1 MTPNMNQHTF
11 ATSLLSRTIFAS
23 RWIQLPMY
31 LGLIIAQMVYV
42 YKFLKEL
49 VHLVSGTAMGLLD
62 ETDIMLIVLGLV
74 DIVMIANLLIM
85 IIIGGYDIF
94 VSRIDVD
101 GHPDQPEWLNHV
113 NAGVLK
119 VKLSMAIISIS
130 SIHLL
135 TSFMD
140 MGKVSDRELIAQTS
154 IHVVFLLSALIM
166 AWIDKI
172 SADTHH
178 SKQESTH

>member
-1 MTPNMNQHTF
+1 M
-11 ATSLLSRTIFAS
+11 AKILSRMIFFS
-23 RWIQLPMY
+23 RWTQLPLY
-31 LGLIIAQMVYV
+31 LGLIVAQIVYA
-42 YKFLKEL
+42 YKFIKEL
-49 VHLVSGTAMGLLD
+49 LRLVFGAASGTLGD
-62 ETDIMLIVLGLV
+62 TEIMLIVLGLV

-94 VSRIDVD
+94 VSRVEVD
-101 GHPDQPEWLNHV
+101 GHRDQPEWLDHV

-119 VKLSMAIISIS
+119 VKLAMAIISIS

-135 TSFMD
+135 TSFMN
-140 MGKVSDRELIAQTS
+140 MAKVSDRDLIAQSS

-172 SADTHH
+172 STQAHPAHH
-178 SKQESTH
+178 SES

>member
-1 MTPNMNQHTF
+1 M
-11 ATSLLSRTIFAS
+11 SRYVGKFIFFS
-23 RWIQLPMY
+23 RWLQLPMY
-31 LGLIIAQMVYV
+31 LGLIVAQGVYV
-42 YKFLKEL
+42 FKFIKEL
-49 VHLVSGTAMGLLD
+49 IHLVSGTASGALD

-85 IIIGGYDIF
+85 IIVGGYDIF
-94 VSRIDVD
+94 VSRVD
-101 GHPDQPEWLNHV
+101 IAGHPDQPEWLNHV

-140 MGKVSDRELIAQTS
+140 MNKVSNRDLIAQAS
-154 IHVVFLLSALIM
+154 IHIVFLLSALIM

-172 SADTHH
+172 TTQAHPIH
-178 SKQESTH
+178 

>member
-1 MTPNMNQHTF
+1 M
-11 ATSLLSRTIFAS
+11 LSHFIFFS
-23 RWIQLPMY
+23 RWIQLPLY
-31 LGLIIAQMVYV
+31 LGLIVAQFVYV

-49 VHLVSGTAMGLLD
+49 FHLVHGTAFGLLD
-62 ETDIMLIVLGLV
+62 ETDIMLMVLGLV

-85 IIIGGYDIF
+85 IGGYDIF
-94 VSRIDVD
+94 VSRINVD
-101 GHPDQPEWLNHV
+101 NHPDQPEWLNHV

-140 MGKVSDRELIAQTS
+140 MGKISDRDLIAQAS
-154 IHVVFLLSALIM
+154 LHVVFLISALIM
-166 AWIDKI
+166 AWVDKL
-172 SADTHH
+172 SAQTYHPHH
-178 SKQESTH
+178 

>member
-1 MTPNMNQHTF
+1 M
-11 ATSLLSRTIFAS
+11 LSRFIFFS
-23 RWIQLPMY
+23 RWLQLPLY
-31 LGLIIAQMVYV
+31 LGLIVAQSVYV

-49 VHLVSGTAMGLLD
+49 YHLVSGTALGTLD
-62 ETDIMLIVLGLV
+62 ETDIMLTVLGLV

-94 VSRIDVD
+94 VSRVNVD
-101 GHPDQPEWLNHV
+101 DHPDQPEWLNHV

-140 MGKVSDRELIAQTS
+140 MGKVSNRDLIAQAS
-154 IHVVFLLSALIM
+154 IHVVFLISALIM
-166 AWIDKI
+166 AWVDKI
-172 SADTHH
+172 SAQTYHQPH
-178 SKQESTH
+178 

>member
-1 MTPNMNQHTF
+1 MPKT
-11 ATSLLSRTIFAS
+11 LSHIIFFS
-23 RWIQLPMY
+23 RWVQLPMY
-31 LGLIIAQMVYV
+31 LGLIVAQCVYV

-49 VHLVSGTAMGLLD
+49 SHLVTGTWLGTMD
-62 ETDIMLIVLGLV
+62 ETDIMLMVLGLV

-94 VSRIDVD
+94 VSRVDFD
-101 GHPDQPEWLNHV
+101 GHRDQPEWLSHV

-135 TSFMD
+135 SSFMD
-140 MGKVSDRELIAQTS
+140 MGKVTDRELIAQGS
-154 IHVVFLLSALIM
+154 IHMIFVVSALMM
-166 AWIDKI
+166 AWIEKI
-172 SADTHH
+172 NDRPQHH
-178 SKQESTH
+178 

>member
-1 MTPNMNQHTF
+1 MNNI
-11 ATSLLSRTIFAS
+11 LSRIIFFS
-23 RWIQLPMY
+23 RWTQLPMY
-31 LGLIIAQMVYV
+31 LGLIVAQMVYV
-42 YKFLKEL
+42 YKFLVEL
-49 VHLVSGTAMGLLD
+49 THLVTGTATGSLD

-94 VSRIDVD
+94 VSRVELK
-101 GHPDQPEWLNHV
+101 GHPDQPEWLDHV

-140 MGKVSDRELIAQTS
+140 MSKVSNRDLIAQAS
-154 IHVVFLLSALIM
+154 IHVVFLISALVM
-166 AWIDKI
+166 AWIDHI
-172 SADTHH
+172 STSTHH
-178 SKQESTH
+178 RSTAH

>member
-1 MTPNMNQHTF
+1 MPKT
-11 ATSLLSRTIFAS
+11 LSQIIFFS
-23 RWIQLPMY
+23 RWVQLPMY
-31 LGLIIAQMVYV
+31 LGLIVAQCVYV

-49 VHLVSGTAMGLLD
+49 FLLVSGTAMGTMD

-94 VSRIDVD
+94 VSRVDFD
-101 GHPDQPEWLNHV
+101 GHRDQPEWLSHV

-130 SIHLL
+130 SVHLL
-135 TSFMD
+135 SSFMD
-140 MGKVSDRELIAQTS
+140 MGKISDRDLIAQS
-154 IHVVFLLSALIM
+154 AIHMIFLLSALVM
-166 AWIDKI
+166 AWIEKI
-172 SADTHH
+172 NSNSH
-178 SKQESTH
+178 

>member
-1 MTPNMNQHTF
+1 MKPVLCQVIF
-11 ATSLLSRTIFAS
+11 LSR
-23 RWIQLPMY
+23 WMQLPRY
-31 LGLIIAQMVYV
+31 LGLIVAQGVYV
-42 YKFLKEL
+42 YKFLNEL
-49 VHLVSGTAMGLLD
+49 FHLVSGTASGALD

-94 VSRIDVD
+94 VSRINVK
-101 GHPDQPEWLNHV
+101 GHPDQPEWLDHV

-140 MGKVSDRELIAQTS
+140 ISKVSDRELIAQSS
-154 IHVVFLLSALIM
+154 IHVVFLISAIIM

-172 SADTHH
+172 SSQTHPHH
-178 SKQESTH
+178 S

>member
-1 MTPNMNQHTF
+1 MPKT
-11 ATSLLSRTIFAS
+11 LSQIIFFS
-23 RWIQLPMY
+23 RWVQLPMY
-31 LGLIIAQMVYV
+31 LGLIVAQCVYV

-49 VHLVSGTAMGLLD
+49 FLLVSGTAMGTMD

-94 VSRIDVD
+94 VSRVEFD
-101 GHPDQPEWLNHV
+101 GHRDHPEWLNHV

-130 SIHLL
+130 SVHLL
-135 TSFMD
+135 SSFMD
-140 MGKVSDRELIAQTS
+140 MGKISDRDLIAQS
-154 IHVVFLLSALIM
+154 AIHMIFLLSALVM
-166 AWIDKI
+166 AWIEKI
-172 SADTHH
+172 NSNSH
-178 SKQESTH
+178 

>member
-1 MTPNMNQHTF
+1 MPKT
-11 ATSLLSRTIFAS
+11 LSQIIFFS
-23 RWIQLPMY
+23 RWVQLPMY
-31 LGLIIAQMVYV
+31 LGLIVAQCVYV

-49 VHLVSGTAMGLLD
+49 FLLVSGTAMGTMD

-94 VSRIDVD
+94 VSRVEFD
-101 GHPDQPEWLNHV
+101 GHRDQPEWLNHV

-130 SIHLL
+130 SVHLL
-135 TSFMD
+135 SSFMD
-140 MGKVSDRELIAQTS
+140 MGKISDRDLIAQS
-154 IHVVFLLSALIM
+154 AIHMIFLLSALVM
-166 AWIDKI
+166 AWIEKI
-172 SADTHH
+172 NSNSH
-178 SKQESTH
+178 

>member
-1 MTPNMNQHTF
+1 MPTF
-11 ATSLLSRTIFAS
+11 LSRMIFFS
-23 RWIQLPMY
+23 RWTQLPLY
-31 LGLIIAQMVYV
+31 LGLIVAQIVYA

-49 VHLVSGTAMGLLD
+49 LRLVVGAGTGTLGD
-62 ETDIMLIVLGLV
+62 TEIMLIVLGLV
-74 DIVMIANLLIM
+74 DIVMIANLLVM

-94 VSRIDVD
+94 VSRVNVT
-101 GHPDQPEWLNHV
+101 GHPDQPEWLDHV
-113 NAGVLK
+113 NAGGLK

-135 TSFMD
+135 TSFMN
-140 MGKVSDRELIAQTS
+140 MAKVSDRDLIAQSS

-172 SADTHH
+172 STQAHPPEHH
-178 SKQESTH
+178 